1 MGVDV
6 QPGAAF
12 EDVAAESAIEQVGA
26 ATAEEAVARDIAGD
40 RIRCAAAELE
50 SGHARQQDF
59 GVELTRDDLD
69 RIGRWMIGE
78 FRSLGKQGGVHHRDI
93 VEIRPRCPAVEREPV
108 APQTRRDLPQAR
120 AGVPER
126 QLSRRVVQRL
136 MVDTE
141 HGERALFHDGEAV
154 GEAFV
159 VVLQSLGADGVGREA
174 DQVHQPDRLGAIG
187 DELIAARLDGSK
199 VVEELVALAQIAEA
213 AGAVER
219 RHRLQ
224 LHPERGAKMLGHS
237 FERVGVGARRQ
248 QRDAR
253 SGQVRGR

>member
-1 MGVDV
+1 
-6 QPGAAF
+6 
-12 EDVAAESAIEQVGA
+12 
-26 ATAEEAVARDIAGD
+26 
-40 RIRCAAAELE
+40 
-50 SGHARQQDF
+50 
-59 GVELTRDDLD
+59 
-69 RIGRWMIGE
+69 
-78 FRSLGKQGGVHHRDI
+78 
-93 VEIRPRCPAVEREPV
+93 
-108 APQTRRDLPQAR
+108 
-120 AGVPER
+120 
-126 QLSRRVVQRL
+126 

-187 DELIAARLDGSK
+187 DELIAARLNGSK
-199 VVEELVALAQIAEA
+199 VVEELVALAQIGEA

-237 FERVGVGARRQ
+237 FERVGVGTRRQ